1 MTINELIDELCAIRD
16 LAPGNGDMPVCTEQ
30 EVQLG
35 ELDAPMTDLA
45 VDVAWLDGAQ
55 LNTVLAIVG
64 SVTLLRCAIYTSL
77 KITETLNDQSIISF
91 LWYRRV

>member
-16 LAPGNGDMPVCTEQ
+16 LASGNGDMLVCTEQ

-45 VDVAWLDGAQ
+45 VGVAWLDGG
-55 LNTVLAIVG
+55 TIK
-64 SVTLLRCAIYTSL
+64 YSL
-77 KITETLNDQSIISF
+77 SDCRKCYPVKVCYLCESENNGDF
-91 LWYRRV
+91 K